1 MVIKH
6 VQLTGS
12 MAYVHYLCL
21 ERWLNYSSRE
31 TCELCSDR
39 FNVVS
44 QRRYSCLQSVR
55 IWTRHPA
62 NRTFILCDLAIGL
75 ALTLLTLSLV
85 VICLVGLNKFSQ
97 EENYDGNI
105 WRQGIVDVVL
115 LVLLAGYFATMYSMA
130 RDHIRPWYTWWTHCK
145 KVKLVLDKSS
155 TQVIRSTNNDNIL
168 CPTGNATCKIII
180 KANKAISAEILMTLK
195 NRKEPNHCEKEL
207 EVAEVEAENFEEK
220 KVRNK
225 EEHEQVIFVHMPST
239 SHNATEPRI
248 ST

>member
-1 MVIKH
+1 
-6 VQLTGS
+6 

-31 TCELCSDR
+31 TCELCSER
-39 FNVVS
+39 FNVVV

-85 VICLVGLNKFSQ
+85 VICLVGLSKFSQ
-97 EENYDGNI
+97 EEDYDGSL
-105 WRQGIVDVVL
+105 WRQGIVDIVL

-145 KVKLVLDKSS
+145 NVKLILDKKS
-155 TQVIRSTNNDNIL
+155 TQVIADTEKVICRTGSKTCNISKL
-168 CPTGNATCKIII
+168 K
-180 KANKAISAEILMTLK
+180 KAITAEAFLSQNNYI
-195 NRKEPNHCEKEL
+195 EPNHCEREL
-207 EVAEVEAENFEEK
+207 EVAEVNMENYKENSDVQHKKEPEK
-220 KVRNK
+220 IV
-225 EEHEQVIFVHMPST
+225 FVHMPST
-239 SHNATEPRI
+239 SQGTPEPH
-248 ST
+248 